1 MKLLWLLAACILIPS
16 IAEANIG
23 TVSSLAGDHAQLER
37 AKSKSAL
44 TRNSG
49 ILSNDLVIV
58 GSNTTAELKFVD
70 NTNVKI
76 TANSRLLIDD
86 FVYDPKNADAG
97 KLGLKVALG
106 SVRYASGQIAKNN
119 PQQVNIK
126 TPTATIA
133 VRGTDFSM
141 TVDEAGRSMV
151 VLLPSCTTEDA
162 LKKYEVTGNCVT
174 GSIEVMTAL
183 GSVTLNQPFTATY
196 VVDAQQPPL
205 PPVPVPMDLAHV
217 TRNDSILKVPG
228 TIAEARSEQEE
239 KKRATVKESQEEKD
253 AHRESN
259 SSSLAALR
267 NQDAA
272 ETKIIAAAT
281 APKDGE
287 VLGPGSNCYPFNE
300 CGNEKGRNYYYKQ
313 DELRGNI
320 ISIRTGE
327 KFDNVTY
334 NVSVNSN
341 DIETRTVGN
350 GSTVVTVRQWNR

>member
-1 MKLLWLLAACILIPS
+1 MKLLWLLLACLSIPS

-23 TVSSLAGDHAQLER
+23 SVTSLTGEHAQLER
-37 AKSKSAL
+37 AKKKSAL
-44 TRNSG
+44 TRSTG
-49 ILSNDLVIV
+49 ILSDDLIIV
-58 GSNTTAELKFVD
+58 GSNTSAELKFID

-76 TANSRLLIDD
+76 TANSRLVIDD

-97 KLGLKVALG
+97 KLGIKVALG

-151 VLLPSCTTEDA
+151 VLLPSCTTEEA
-162 LKKYEVTGNCVT
+162 LKKYEIAGNCIT

-183 GSVTLNQPFTATY
+183 GSVVLNQAFTATY
-196 VVDAQQPPL
+196 VVDSNQPPL
-205 PPVPVPMDLAHV
+205 PPVQVPMDLSQVA
-217 TRNDSILKVPG
+217 RNDSILKMPG
-228 TIAEARSEQEE
+228 AIVEARTEQEE
-239 KKRATVKESQEEKD
+239 RKRPAVKETQEEK
-253 AHRESN
+253 N
-259 SSSLAALR
+259 SHQQGASGLAALR
-267 NQDAA
+267 AQEAA

-281 APKDGE
+281 AGKVEDGT
-287 VLGPGSNCYPFNE
+287 LGGNTCYPFNE

>member
-37 AKSKSAL
+37 ARNKSAL

-58 GSNTTAELKFVD
+58 GTNTTAELRFVD

-86 FVYDPKNADAG
+86 FVYDPRNADAG

-162 LKKYEVTGNCVT
+162 LKKFEVIGNCVT

-205 PPVPVPMDLAHV
+205 PPVAVPMDLAQV
-217 TRNDSILKVPG
+217 TRNDSILSVPAA
-228 TIAEARSEQEE
+228 IAEARSDRDE
-239 KKRATVKESQEEKD
+239 RRRTTVKESEDEKQTVQN
-253 AHRESN
+253 SN
-259 SSSLAALR
+259 LAALQR
-267 NQDAA
+267 QSAA
-272 ETKIIAAAT
+272 ETKLVLLEKPKGEEAVAT
-281 APKDGE
+281 T
-287 VLGPGSNCYPFNE
+287 SNCNPFTE
-300 CGNEKGRNYYYKQ
+300 CGNTQGRNFYYKL

-341 DIETRTVGN
+341 DIESRTVGD
-350 GSTVVTVRQWNR
+350 GSTTVTVRQWNR

>member
-1 MKLLWLLAACILIPS
+1 MKLSWLLAACLIIPS

-23 TVSSLAGDHAQLER
+23 SVASLTGEHAQLER
-37 AKSKSAL
+37 AKSRSAL
-44 TRNSG
+44 TRSSG
-49 ILSNDLVIV
+49 IRSDDLIIV
-58 GSNTTAELKFVD
+58 GSNTNAELRFID

-162 LKKYEVTGNCVT
+162 LKKFEIVGNCVT
-174 GSIEVMTAL
+174 GSIEVMTAI
-183 GSVTLNQPFTATY
+183 GSVTLNQAFTATY
-196 VVDAQQPPL
+196 VVDANQAPL
-205 PPVPVPMDLAHV
+205 PPVSVPMDLSQV
-217 TRNDSILKVPG
+217 TRNDSILRVPA
-228 TIAEARSEQEE
+228 TIAEGRAEQEE
-239 KKRATVKESQEEKD
+239 RKRPTVKESQDEKT
-253 AHRESN
+253 AHQN
-259 SSSLAALR
+259 NGLAALR
-267 NQDAA
+267 AQEAA
-272 ETKIIAAAT
+272 ETKILAAAT
-281 APKDGE
+281 APKADDGSAS
-287 VLGPGSNCYPFNE
+287 GNNCHPFNL
-300 CGNEKGRNYYYKQ
+300 CGNEKGRNFYYKE

-341 DIETRTVGN
+341 DIESRTVGN

>member
-16 IAEANIG
+16 VAKANIG
-23 TVSSLAGDHAQLER
+23 SVASLAGEHAQLER
-37 AKSKSAL
+37 ARNKSVL
-44 TRNSG
+44 TKNAG

-97 KLGLKVALG
+97 KLGIRVALG

-162 LKKYEVTGNCVT
+162 LKKFEIVGNCVT

-196 VVDAQQPPL
+196 VIDSNQAPL
-205 PPVPVPMDLAHV
+205 PPVAVPMDLASV
-217 TRNDSILKVPG
+217 TRNDSILKPPASI
-228 TIAEARSEQEE
+228 TEAKNDRDE
-239 KKRATVKESQEEKD
+239 KKKSTVKESEDEKTT
-253 AHRESN
+253 AQN
-259 SSSLAALR
+259 NGANALR
-267 NQDAA
+267 RQDDA
-272 ETKIIAAAT
+272 ETKLVLLEK
-281 APKDGE
+281 PKGE
-287 VLGPGSNCYPFNE
+287 EAVAGPAGNCYPFTE
-300 CGNEKGRNYYYKQ
+300 CGNTQGRNYYYKV
-313 DELRGNI
+313 DELRGNV

-341 DIETRTVGN
+341 DIETRTVGD

>member
-1 MKLLWLLAACILIPS
+1 MKLSWLLVACLLIPCV
-16 IAEANIG
+16 AEANIG
-23 TVSSLAGDHAQLER
+23 TVSSLRGNNAQLER
-37 AKSKSAL
+37 AKSKSTLSKSA
-44 TRNSG
+44 N
-49 ILSNDLVIV
+49 IQSNDLIIT
-58 GSNTTAELKFVD
+58 GSNTDAELRFVD

-76 TANSRLLIDD
+76 TENSRLLIDD

-97 KLGLKVALG
+97 KLGIKVALG

-119 PQQVNIK
+119 PQHVNIK

-151 VLLPSCTTEDA
+151 VLLPSCTTEEA
-162 LKKYEVTGNCVT
+162 LKKFEIDGNCIT

-196 VVDAQQPPL
+196 VVDSNTAPL
-205 PPVPVPMDLAHV
+205 PPVAVPVDVSAV
-217 TRNDSILKVPG
+217 TRNDNILKPPSN
-228 TIAEARSEQEE
+228 ISEAQNDREE
-239 KKRATVKESQEEKD
+239 KKRSSVKESQDEKN
-253 AHRESN
+253 AHQQGN
-259 SSSLAALR
+259 NGLAALR
-267 NQDAA
+267 AQEAA
-272 ETKIIAAAT
+272 ETTLVLLEK
-281 APKDGE
+281 PKGE
-287 VLGPGSNCYPFNE
+287 EGINGPGNVCYPFNE
-300 CGNEKGRNYYYKQ
+300 CGNEKGRNYYYKH

-350 GSTVVTVRQWNR
+350 GSTVVTVRQWNK

>member
-151 VLLPSCTTEDA
+151 VLLPSCTTEEA
-162 LKKYEVTGNCVT
+162 LKKFEVVGNCIT

-205 PPVPVPMDLAHV
+205 PPVVVPMDLAQV
-217 TRNDSILKVPG
+217 ARNDSILRMPAA
-228 TIAEARSEQEE
+228 ISEAKTERDE
-239 KKRATVKESQEEKD
+239 KKRTIVKESDDERRA
-253 AHRESN
+253 AHDSN
-259 SSSLAALR
+259 TSALQR
-267 NQDAA
+267 QSEA
-272 ETKIIAAAT
+272 ETKLVLLEK
-281 APKDGE
+281 PKGE
-287 VLGPGSNCYPFNE
+287 EGLHGPGNNCNPFTE
-300 CGNEKGRNYYYKQ
+300 CGNTQGRNYYYKL
-313 DELRGNI
+313 DELRGNV

-341 DIETRTVGN
+341 DIETRTVGD